1 MRIISGSHRGR
12 RIIVPKNL
20 PIRPTTDRSKEGLF
34 NILHHSV
41 KINSISV
48 LDLFSGAG
56 NISYEFAS
64 RGAQRIT
71 SVDQNRFCV
80 KFIQKTIQEL
90 GFNISVI
97 KAESL
102 SFLEKNKIKYDLIF
116 ADPPYNWNE
125 IFYKKLVLLSQKSLN
140 DNGIVILEH
149 NKFLNSSSFEGFD
162 FSRAYGDSL
171 FSFFK

>member
-1 MRIISGSHRGR
+1 MRIISGSHKGR
-12 RIIVPKNL
+12 RIIAPKNL

-34 NILHHSV
+34 NILHHRID
-41 KINSISV
+41 INSTTV

-64 RGAQRIT
+64 RGAPKIT

-80 KFIQKTIQEL
+80 KFIQKTNQAL

-97 KAESL
+97 KGESL
-102 SFLEKNKIKYDLIF
+102 SFLEKNIIKYDLIF
-116 ADPPYNWNE
+116 ADPPYDWNE
-125 IFYKKLVLLSQKSLN
+125 IAYKKIVLLSQKLLN
-140 DNGIVILEH
+140 DDGMLILEH
-149 NKFLNSSSFEGFD
+149 NKFLNISSFEGFD
-162 FSRAYGDSL
+162 FSRAYGDSV